1 MYKECTKAAGEKMDK
16 TIAVVKRDLSTL
28 RAGRANPAV
37 LDKLTVDYY
46 GVPTAVNQM
55 ASVTVAEA
63 RMLMIQ
69 PYDVSSLKNIEK
81 AIQASDIGIN
91 PTNDG
96 RVIRLVFPQ
105 LTEERRRELAKQVKK
120 LAEDSKIALRV
131 IRREALEKFKKMQKN
146 SEITEDDLS
155 NLDSEVQ
162 KLIDDKC
169 NDIDEVEKVKEKE
182 IMEI

>member
-1 MYKECTKAAGEKMDK
+1 MDEMLKEYSEKMNK
-16 TIAVVKRDLSTL
+16 TIAVLKTEYGGV